1 MKANENPKFVLIKMK
16 TLFLK
21 SFTIL
26 IVGYLLV
33 CTADAQIFRDRNRAE
48 PLPDNIK
55 ERLIKLKI
63 DEEKKDH
70 DKLLKQSE
78 EVAVLSEEIQAS
90 YTKNKALT
98 SKDQK
103 KLDRVEKLLKKIRRE
118 LRAGKDDK
126 EDEREKPS
134 SLNDAISNLH
144 QNTLKLYEEVKKTTR
159 HSISVVAI
167 QSSNAVLKLV
177 KFIRFKK

>member
-1 MKANENPKFVLIKMK
+1 MK

-21 SFTIL
+21 TFSIL
-26 IVGYLLV
+26 FVGYLFV
-33 CTADAQIFRDRNRAE
+33 CSADAQIFQDRNRE
-48 PLPDNIK
+48 QPLPDSIK
-55 ERLIKLKI
+55 ERLVKLKI

-78 EVAVLSEEIQAS
+78 EVAMLSEQIQIS
-90 YTKNKALT
+90 YTKNKVLT
-98 SKDQK
+98 SKDQE
-103 KLDRVEKLLKKIRRE
+103 KLDRVEDLLKDIRKE

-126 EDEREKPS
+126 KDKKEKLT
-134 SLNDAISNLH
+134 SLNDAISNLQ
-144 QNTLKLYEEVKKTTR
+144 QNTVKLYEEVKKTTR

-167 QSSNAVLKLV
+167 QSSNTVLKLV